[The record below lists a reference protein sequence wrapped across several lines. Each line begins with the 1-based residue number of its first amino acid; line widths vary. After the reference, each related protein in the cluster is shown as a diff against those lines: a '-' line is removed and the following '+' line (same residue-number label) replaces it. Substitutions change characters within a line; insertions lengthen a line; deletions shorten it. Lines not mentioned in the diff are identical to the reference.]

1 MHKNTEMH
9 KLFWTKSC
17 ASQMWLSFLFKKHC
31 SCIVTDCFL
40 IIFSPTIWFNSN
52 LLIIIVFISLIY
64 DKTKKPQ
71 HEHNTKPLLREDT
84 EVQKERNEQL
94 KTCTAAWA
102 PSCCIKVASLLCK
115 MCTLTHITW
124 KTVRPTYVFP
134 DWIIWH
140 KPVLRL
146 LTILSSIHLPSIH
159 LHNVIRPSILS
170 LSPHPH
176 ALLSPFVPGAFNT
189 SSCDML
195 LQ

>member
-84 EVQKERNEQL
+84 EVQKGT
-94 KTCTAAWA
+94 KWAAQNLY
-102 PSCCIKVASLLCK
+102 SS
-115 MCTLTHITW
+115 M
-124 KTVRPTYVFP
+124 
-134 DWIIWH
+134 
-140 KPVLRL
+140 
-146 LTILSSIHLPSIH
+146 SSIMLYQ
-159 LHNVIRPSILS
+159 
-170 LSPHPH
+170 
-176 ALLSPFVPGAFNT
+176 
-189 SSCDML
+189 SSVFAV
-195 LQ
+195 